1 MFVQMLHNN
10 KNITAL
16 LILQKLICGCKNIR
30 NLTESLKKKGI
41 EKSNKLHTHVNFALD
56 SLGIPLFR

>member
-16 LILQKLICGCKNIR
+16 LILQKHICGCKNIR

-41 EKSNKLHTHVNFALD
+41 EKSNKFHTHVNFALD
-56 SLGIPLFR
+56 

>member
-1 MFVQMLHNN
+1 MLHNN

-16 LILQKLICGCKNIR
+16 LILQKHICGCKNKR

-41 EKSNKLHTHVNFALD
+41 EKSNKFHTHVNFALD
-56 SLGIPLFR
+56 